1 METAGRVERWNKQE
15 ISEDRVTACHYA
27 NEVSQG
33 NPRNMM
39 MVLHFIGPWTW
50 ANIMTFDFSLRNQ
63 ALNM

>member
-39 MVLHFIGPWTW
+39 MVLHFIGP
-50 ANIMTFDFSLRNQ
+50 
-63 ALNM
+63 